1 MPDEYPSPAIGACL
15 GQTARL
21 VQTAFQAN
29 GFEVPVVPEAQHDS
43 ARPAI
48 YLGNT
53 AFARSNGIEV
63 ERLAGWGY
71 IQRAVGKD
79 LIIAGHDHPARG
91 ETANSGARNWDRIG
105 TAKAVADSCGNTWA
119 CGFCI
124 GDRATIRSAASRIDL
139 IASPAIEFCP
149 ARRSRSRRTWT
160 WKRRRSCESTR
171 HPAGGGF

>member
-1 MPDEYPSPAIGACL
+1 MNRISLLSSALLLLSCGAAGTAAELVLAAGGRSEYQIVVPDEYPSPAIGACL

-63 ERLAGWGY
+63 ERLAGWGN
-71 IQRAVGKD
+71 IQRAAGKN
-79 LIIAGHDHPARG
+79 L
-91 ETANSGARNWDRIG
+91 
-105 TAKAVADSCGNTWA
+105 
-119 CGFCI
+119 
-124 GDRATIRSAASRIDL
+124 
-139 IASPAIEFCP
+139 
-149 ARRSRSRRTWT
+149 
-160 WKRRRSCESTR
+160 
-171 HPAGGGF
+171 